1 MVSDESALV
10 SAVEI
15 RGLFGNKYLHVDLAG
30 ENRGHRGGRRL
41 SLLYGNNGSGKT
53 TVLKLLWHALSPSDR
68 GGHRSEIAKTPFE
81 RFTIHLCSGDV
92 ISVEKIDGLVGDFRA
107 TVMSG
112 DRRIVD
118 QLYREIPEGK
128 VIPVSPPLEPSSRG
142 LHQKT
147 LFDFE
152 ASLERAATEAAWR
165 EAIATAE
172 LSFRRSVHE
181 SERRPD
187 SFVKYLKRLGT
198 GPYMLAD
205 DRRIYG
211 DSIDRIGQRRPR
223 RHVEFEDNSDPQN
236 GGGGVTAELAIA
248 LKRTHD
254 MIQKMVINGNVSGS
268 RGSNTVYLGILER
281 VSLSGF
287 ADAEPVTRSDLI
299 NKLKEIADRTK
310 ECSTYGLMPRLK
322 EDSFLDVLNE
332 TPDDQLRVA
341 DAVMQPFLEAQEARL
356 DALSSVVKLLS
367 TLTREVNRFFESS
380 GKRASYTTQR
390 GFRVTSDDG
399 QNLQPESLSSGE
411 RQILLLL
418 LNTVLA
424 RQSTPLFLI
433 DEPELSLNVKWQR
446 QLMGALLSLTEG
458 ASVQFVVATHS
469 IEVITGH
476 RDSLAKVAPRE
487 SED

>member
-15 RGLFGNKYLHVDLAG
+15 HGLFGNKYLHVDLAG
-30 ENRGHRGGRRL
+30 EDTRKRVGRRL

-53 TVLKLLWHALSPSDR
+53 TVLKLLWHALSPSGR
-68 GGHRSEIAKTPFE
+68 VGHRTEIAKTPFE

-92 ISVEKIDGLVGDFRA
+92 ISIEKANGLVGDFRA
-107 TVMSG
+107 TVTSG
-112 DRRIVD
+112 ERRIVD
-118 QLYREIPEGK
+118 QLYSEVGDGR
-128 VIPVSPPLEPSSRG
+128 VIPVGPPPPLSSQL
-142 LHQKT
+142 LHQKP
-147 LFDFE
+147 LFDLDE
-152 ASLERAATEAAWR
+152 PLIRSATEASWR
-165 EAIATAE
+165 EAIQAAE
-172 LSFRRSVHE
+172 ITMRRSVRE
-181 SERRPD
+181 TERRPD
-187 SFVKYLKRLGT
+187 SFVRYLEKLGT

-211 DSIDRIGQRRPR
+211 DSIEQISQRRHR
-223 RHVEFEDNSDPQN
+223 RHAEFEENPDPQIS
-236 GGGGVTAELAIA
+236 GGVTAELTIA

-254 MIQKMVINGNVSGS
+254 MIQRMVIAGNVSGS

-281 VSLSGF
+281 VSQSGF
-287 ADAEPVTRSDLI
+287 ADAEPVTRKDLI
-299 NKLKEIADRTK
+299 NKLKEIADRTR

-322 EDSFLDVLNE
+322 EDSFLDVLQE
-332 TPDDQLRVA
+332 TPGEQLRVA
-341 DAVMQPFLEAQEARL
+341 DAVLQPFLEAQEARL

-367 TLTREVNRFFESS
+367 TLTREVNQFFGSS
-380 GKRASYTTQR
+380 GKKATYTTQG
-390 GFRVTSDDG
+390 GFRVVSDDG
-399 QNLQPESLSSGE
+399 QVLQPESLSSGE

-476 RDSLAKVAPRE
+476 RDSLAKVVPRE
-487 SED
+487 VEED

>member
-1 MVSDESALV
+1 MVGDENALV

-15 RGLFGNKYLHVDLAG
+15 YGLFGSRSLQVDLAG
-30 ENRGHRGGRRL
+30 ESRSQRAGRRL

-92 ISVEKIDGLVGDFRA
+92 VSIEKIDGLIGDFRA
-107 TVMSG
+107 TVTSD
-112 DRRIVD
+112 DRRVVD
-118 QLYREIPEGK
+118 QLYREVSEGK
-128 VIPVSPPLEPSSRG
+128 VIPVSPLPEPSG
-142 LHQKT
+142 QALYQKT
-147 LFDFE
+147 LFDFDPP
-152 ASLERAATEAAWR
+152 LTHGVAWR
-165 EAIATAE
+165 EAIETAE
-172 LSFRRSVHE
+172 LSFRRSIHE
-181 SERRPD
+181 AERRPD
-187 SFVKYLKRLGT
+187 SFVKYLKKLGT

-211 DSIDRIGQRRPR
+211 DSIDRISQRRPR
-223 RHVEFEDNSDPQN
+223 RHVDFEENSDPQSS
-236 GGGGVTAELAIA
+236 GGVTAELTIA
-248 LKRTHD
+248 LRRTHD

-281 VSLSGF
+281 VSQSGF
-287 ADAEPVTRSDLI
+287 ADAEPVGRSDLI

-322 EDSFLDVLNE
+322 EDSFLDVLVE

-341 DAVMQPFLEAQEARL
+341 DAVLQPFLEAQEARL

-380 GKRASYTTQR
+380 GKRATYTTQR
-390 GFRVTSDDG
+390 GFRVNSDDG
-399 QNLQPESLSSGE
+399 QVLQPDSLSSGE

-458 ASVQFVVATHS
+458 APVQFVVATHS

-476 RDSLAKVAPRE
+476 RESLAKVVPRE
-487 SED
+487 LEED

>member
-1 MVSDESALV
+1 MISDKNALV

-15 RGLFGNKYLHVDLAG
+15 RGLFGSKYLHVDFSG
-30 ENRGHRGGRRL
+30 EGKAKHAGRRL

-53 TVLKLLWHALSPSDR
+53 TVLKLLWHALSPSGR
-68 GGHRSEIAKTPFE
+68 VGHRSEIAKTPFE

-92 ISVEKIDGLVGDFRA
+92 ISIEKVNGLVGDFRA
-107 TVMSG
+107 TVTS
-112 DRRIVD
+112 DERRIVD
-118 QLYREIPEGK
+118 QLYSEIGDGK
-128 VIPVSPPLEPSSRG
+128 VIPVSPPPPLSSHV

-147 LFDFE
+147 LFDVDESLIPPAAE
-152 ASLERAATEAAWR
+152 ASWRAALEM
-165 EAIATAE
+165 AE
-172 LSFRRSVHE
+172 STFPRSVRE
-181 SERRPD
+181 TERRPD
-187 SFVKYLKRLGT
+187 SFIKYLAKLGT

-211 DSIDRIGQRRPR
+211 DSIDQTSNRRPR
-223 RHVEFEDNSDPQN
+223 RHAEFEENSDHQIS
-236 GGGGVTAELAIA
+236 GGVIAELTLA

-254 MIQKMVINGNVSGS
+254 MIQKMVLAGNVSGS

-281 VSLSGF
+281 VSQSGF
-287 ADAEPVTRSDLI
+287 ADAEPVTRKDLTD
-299 NKLKEIADRTK
+299 KLKEIANRTK

-322 EDSFLDVLNE
+322 EDSFLDVLQD
-332 TPDDQLRVA
+332 TPGEQLRVA
-341 DAVMQPFLEAQEARL
+341 DAVLQPFLEAQEARL

-380 GKRASYTTQR
+380 GKRATYTTQR
-390 GFRVTSDDG
+390 GFRVVSDDG
-399 QNLQPESLSSGE
+399 QVLQPESLSSGE

-476 RDSLAKVAPRE
+476 RDSLAKVVPRE
-487 SED
+487 AEED